1 MNLKI
6 LIGALRAGQELP
18 HTTGVKW
25 AGIAFTGVSLALTT
39 LAGLAM
45 GRGWIPS
52 EIPPEQIYELSS
64 LLVSAALGVLG
75 YIQVATSARVG
86 LLPDN
91 RRVRGDDDE
100 HAHLGDSPDDRGAS
114 ERMQPD
120 ELPPGRDASKSE
132 PSRRS
137 GFPDGPFFRN

>member
-25 AGIAFTGVSLALTT
+25 AGIAFTSVSLALTA
-39 LAGLAM
+39 LSGVALS
-45 GRGWIPS
+45 RGWIPS

-64 LLVSAALGVLG
+64 LLVSVALGAIG

-86 LLPDN
+86 LPSA
-91 RRVRGDDDE
+91 G
-100 HAHLGDSPDDRGAS
+100 RGARGAGVDGMRDQS
-114 ERMQPD
+114 VSASLDVPKERD
-120 ELPPGRDASKSE
+120 SGG
-132 PSRRS
+132 
-137 GFPDGPFFRN
+137 GFPDGHFFDS